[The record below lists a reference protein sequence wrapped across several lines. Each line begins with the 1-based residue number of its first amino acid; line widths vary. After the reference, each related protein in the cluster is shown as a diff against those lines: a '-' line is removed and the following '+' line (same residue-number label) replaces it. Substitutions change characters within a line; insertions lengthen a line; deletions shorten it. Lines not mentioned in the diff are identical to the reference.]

1 MDITMDITIEPREQL
16 RGRTRVPGDKSI
28 SHRALIL
35 SALAEGETELEG
47 LLEAE
52 DPRSTYRCMQEL
64 GVEWAGDWQRL
75 KVEGKGL
82 RGLAEPRDILDAGN
96 SGTTARL
103 LLGVLAGQPFFSALT
118 GDASLRNRPMG
129 RVTEPLMKMGARLD
143 GRRDNTLLPLYV
155 RGGELNPI
163 SYSMPV
169 ASAQVKSALL
179 LAGLYAG
186 GTTEIIEPLLSRD
199 HTERMLR
206 YMGGRVKREKDRIFL
221 EAPAKLK
228 AGNGKLK
235 IPGDISS
242 AAFLLAAAA
251 LAPKGELLIEEVG
264 INPARTGILD
274 VLQEMGA
281 DVRILNQREY
291 NFEPVADLFVQ
302 GGAPLQGVEI
312 GGAMMPRLVDE
323 IPVLAVAALFAAG
336 ETRISGAGELRFKET
351 DRLRVLTMELQ
362 KMGAQIKELPD
373 GLIIRGKDGVEGSS
387 GIRGGC
393 CASHGDH
400 RIAMAL
406 AVAALFARGET
417 TIQQAECVQISFPG
431 FFELLRN
438 LTA

>member
-1 MDITMDITIEPREQL
+1 
-16 RGRTRVPGDKSI
+16 
-28 SHRALIL
+28 
-35 SALAEGETELEG
+35 
-47 LLEAE
+47 
-52 DPRSTYRCMQEL
+52 
-64 GVEWAGDWQRL
+64 
-75 KVEGKGL
+75 
-82 RGLAEPRDILDAGN
+82 
-96 SGTTARL
+96 
-103 LLGVLAGQPFFSALT
+103 
-118 GDASLRNRPMG
+118 
-129 RVTEPLMKMGARLD
+129 
-143 GRRDNTLLPLYV
+143 
-155 RGGELNPI
+155 
-163 SYSMPV
+163 
-169 ASAQVKSALL
+169 
-179 LAGLYAG
+179 
-186 GTTEIIEPLLSRD
+186 
-199 HTERMLR
+199 
-206 YMGGRVKREKDRIFL
+206 
-221 EAPAKLK
+221 LK

-274 VLQEMGA
+274 VLREMGA

-302 GGAPLQGVEI
+302 GGATLHGVEI

-387 GIRGGC
+387 GIRGAC
-393 CASHGDH
+393 CVSHGDH

-406 AVAALFARGET
+406 AVAALFARGES